1 MPLDDSGELKVS
13 QASYEHIRPYWEQI
27 AVTIAGRHVFDIT
40 DGWDGTPP
48 I

>member
-1 MPLDDSGELKVS
+1 MPLDDSGVLKVS
-13 QASYEHIRPYWEQI
+13 QASYDRIRPHWDQI
-27 AVTIAGRHVFDIT
+27 AVTIAGRHVFGIT